1 MNWYRYICEDLE
13 KKKKKK
19 TEESSILWYG
29 KSPGHTVN

>member
-13 KKKKKK
+13 KKKKK